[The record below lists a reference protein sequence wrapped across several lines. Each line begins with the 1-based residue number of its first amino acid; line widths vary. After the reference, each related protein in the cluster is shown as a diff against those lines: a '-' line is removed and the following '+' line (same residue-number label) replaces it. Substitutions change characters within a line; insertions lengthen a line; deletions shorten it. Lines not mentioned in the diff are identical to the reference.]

1 MPLYLLQGLLE
12 KEKRLR
18 RNLSILMVGI
28 FRYKK
33 LPLLEAALPLINKKT
48 AAEIVIEKRTAKKI
62 GTRITIV

>member
-33 LPLLEAALPLINKKT
+33 LPLINKKM